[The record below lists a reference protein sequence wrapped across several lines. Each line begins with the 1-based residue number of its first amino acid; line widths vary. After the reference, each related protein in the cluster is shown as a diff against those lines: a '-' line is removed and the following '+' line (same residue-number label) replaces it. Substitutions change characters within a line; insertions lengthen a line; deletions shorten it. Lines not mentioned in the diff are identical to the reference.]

1 MSYCSKCG
9 KEIVEGS
16 TFCGNCGEKLGNL
29 QNNIQNPTVPT
40 AITGQTAIATGQSD
54 VSPKDKGVVIL
65 LSIYLGC
72 FGADR
77 FYRGQ
82 IGLGLLKLITFG
94 GCCIWW
100 IIDSFVYLLG
110 SLPSDGENKTI
121 TDIRTKEVAKSGIT
135 QQNLS
140 SKDKDI
146 LILLAALLGAL
157 GIDRFYRGQIGLGIL
172 KLITFGGCG
181 IWALIDTIVYLIGS
195 LPTDAESKIIADQ
208 KTLQFLNK

>member
-16 TFCGNCGEKLGNL
+16 SFCDKCGEKLGNT
-29 QNNIQNPTVPT
+29 QNTIHNS
-40 AITGQTAIATGQSD
+40 AIPAAMTGQTNMATRQPD

-100 IIDSFVYLLG
+100 LIDTFVYLLG

-121 TDIRTKEVAKSGIT
+121 TDIRTKEAAQSGIA

-140 SKDKDI
+140 IKDKDI
-146 LILLAALLGAL
+146 LVLLAALLGAL
-157 GIDRFYRGQIGLGIL
+157 GIDRFYRGQIGFGIL

-181 IWALIDTIVYLIGS
+181 IWAFIDTIVYLIGS
-195 LPTDAESKIIADQ
+195 LPIDAESKIIADQ